1 MKILFVIG
9 SLRKESFNKQLA
21 ASAEK
26 LLVSKGVEVEYL
38 QYGDLPFVN
47 QDIEFP
53 APNSVVDV
61 RNKIKSADG
70 VWLFTPE
77 YNFSI
82 PPVVKNLFDWISR
95 PLTPMQRETAISN
108 GVKITLSGA
117 GGQPATINARNALV
131 NLFEFIGMKVYKD
144 NQTGVG
150 VPNNSWM
157 TNVLEL
163 SANDLKSL
171 EVQANGFVDF
181 LKNN

>member
-38 QYGDLPFVN
+38 QYSDLPFIN
-47 QDIEFP
+47 QDVEFP
-53 APNSVVDV
+53 APNSVVNV
-61 RNKIKSADG
+61 RNKIKSVDG

-82 PPVVKNLFDWISR
+82 PPIVKNLFDWISR
-95 PLTPMQRETAISN
+95 PLTPMQRETAVSN

-117 GGQPATINARNALV
+117 GGQPATINVRNALV

-144 NQTGVG
+144 NQTGVA

-163 SANDLKSL
+163 SPNDLKSL
-171 EVQANGFVDF
+171 EVQANGFIEF
-181 LKNN
+181 LKK